1 MQHVY
6 QQFRDAVAGDYYQ
19 DQGDEHH
26 VDVKYPMHKFMHG
39 ILSPRVNISFF
50 NLKYGEVGYDS

>member
-6 QQFRDAVAGDYYQ
+6 QQFRDAMVSDDHQ

-26 VDVKYPMHKFMHG
+26 VDVKYPRHKFMHG
-39 ILSPRVNISFF
+39 ILSPRVNESFF
-50 NLKYGEVGYDS
+50 NLKHGEVG